1 MGAEGKVYLIKSLEE
16 IIDLYTLKLKDLSK
30 GKYNQSRVVLVLLV
44 AQLFFS
50 KICRAKI
57 PHKNLVSAVS

>member
-44 AQLFFS
+44 A
-50 KICRAKI
+50 
-57 PHKNLVSAVS
+57 